1 MEGARHRRF
10 SSRPRS
16 SLRSGRTTLRL
27 PLLAQDTLGRKA
39 AVTVLSHYSAFSL
52 ARRALLGSR
61 WKRAWRKPD
70 PRSTYDVV
78 IVGGGGHGLATAY
91 YLAARHGINRVAV
104 LERGYLGSGNVGRNT
119 TLVRSNYQMPG
130 NTEFF
135 EHSLKLW
142 EGLSHELNFNVMLS
156 QRGQLVLAHGPG
168 QLDVLARKGNIMRL
182 NNIDCELMDRGDVQ
196 RFLPFLDYS
205 ENCRFPI
212 YGGLLQPRA
221 GTVRHDAV
229 AWGYAR
235 AADRLGVDI
244 IENCEV
250 TGFLRDGD
258 AVTGV
263 ETSRGRINAG
273 RVLISVA
280 GHSSHVARL
289 AGLRLPVESHLL
301 QAFVT
306 EPIKPFLDCVLSFG
320 AELFYISQSDKGGM
334 VFGGHIDGF
343 NSYTQRGQFPKIQ
356 TVAECAVSL
365 IPSMSRLRL
374 LRHWAGIQD
383 MTPDGSPFMGRTPL
397 RNLYLNAGWCYQGFK
412 ATPASGWCLAHTI
425 ATDDEHPYIR
435 HLALDRFARGN
446 GSDEYGLGL
455 WTYRQ

>member
-1 MEGARHRRF
+1 MKF
-10 SSRPRS
+10 LSR
-16 SLRSGRTTLRL
+16 
-27 PLLAQDTLGRKA
+27 
-39 AVTVLSHYSAFSL
+39 YSALGL
-52 ARRALLGSR
+52 ARRAFTNVR
-61 WKRAWRKPD
+61 WRRAWRSAS
-70 PRSTYDVV
+70 PRASYDVV

-91 YLAARHGINRVAV
+91 YLAARHGIKNVAV

-119 TLVRSNYQMPG
+119 TLVRSNYQLPG

-156 QRGQLVLAHGPG
+156 QRGQLVLAHGPS
-168 QLDVLARKGNIMRL
+168 QLDVLARKGNTMRL
-182 NNIDCELMDRGDVQ
+182 NGIDAELMERKDIE

-205 ENCRFPI
+205 KHSRFPI
-212 YGGLLQPRA
+212 YGGLFQQRA

-235 AADRLGVDI
+235 AADQLGVDI

-258 AVTGV
+258 RITGV
-263 ETSRGRINAG
+263 ETSRGTIGAG
-273 RVLISVA
+273 RTAVSVA
-280 GHSSHVARL
+280 GHSSQVMAL
-289 AGLRLPVESHLL
+289 LGMKLPIESHLL

-306 EPIKPFLDCVLSFG
+306 EPIKPFLDCVISFG

-343 NSYTQRGQFPKIQ
+343 NSYTQRGQFPQVQ
-356 TVAECAVSL
+356 TVAECAVAL
-365 IPSMSRLRL
+365 IPAMSRLRL

-383 MTPDGSPFMGRTPL
+383 MTPDGSPLIGRTPF
-397 RNLYLNAGWCYQGFK
+397 RDLYLNAGWCYQGFK
-412 ATPASGWCLAHTI
+412 ATPATGWCLAHTI
-425 ATDDEHPYIR
+425 AHEEEHPLIR
-435 HLALDRFARGN
+435 HLALDRFERSN
-446 GSDEYGLGL
+446 GFDEYGLGL
-455 WTYRQ
+455 STWRQ

>member
-1 MEGARHRRF
+1 
-10 SSRPRS
+10 
-16 SLRSGRTTLRL
+16 
-27 PLLAQDTLGRKA
+27 
-39 AVTVLSHYSAFSL
+39 VTVLSHYSAFAL
-52 ARRALLGSR
+52 ARRALFGSK
-61 WKRAWRKPD
+61 WARAWRKPD
-70 PRSTYDVV
+70 PRNAYDVV
-78 IVGGGGHGLATAY
+78 IIGGGGHGLATAY
-91 YLAARHGINRVAV
+91 YLAARHGITNVAV

-156 QRGQLVLAHGPG
+156 QRGQLVLAHGPA

-182 NNIDCELMDRGDVQ
+182 NGIDCELMDRAEVQ

-205 ENCRFPI
+205 RSCRFPI

-250 TGFLRDGD
+250 TGFLRDGNT
-258 AVTGV
+258 VTGV
-263 ETSRGRINAG
+263 ETSRGRIHAG
-273 RVLISVA
+273 RTLVSVA
-280 GHSSHVARL
+280 GHSSHVARM
-289 AGLRLPVESHLL
+289 AGLRLPIESHLL

-343 NSYTQRGQFPKIQ
+343 NTYTQRGQFPKAR
-356 TVAECAVSL
+356 TVAECAVAL
-365 IPSMSRLRL
+365 IPAMSRLRL

-383 MTPDGSPFMGRTPL
+383 MTPDGSPFMGRTSL
-397 RNLYLNAGWCYQGFK
+397 KNLYLNGGWCYQGFK
-412 ATPASGWCLAHTI
+412 ATPAAGWCMAHTLAH
-425 ATDDEHPYIR
+425 DDEHPLIR
-435 HLALDRFARGN
+435 HLALDHN
-446 GSDEYGLGL
+446 
-455 WTYRQ
+455 

>member
-1 MEGARHRRF
+1 M
-10 SSRPRS
+10 
-16 SLRSGRTTLRL
+16 
-27 PLLAQDTLGRKA
+27 
-39 AVTVLSHYSAFSL
+39 TVLSHYSAFAL
-52 ARRALLGSR
+52 ARRALFGSK
-61 WKRAWRKPD
+61 WARAWRKPA
-70 PRSTYDVV
+70 PRNAYDVV
-78 IVGGGGHGLATAY
+78 IIGGGGHGLATAY
-91 YLAARHGINRVAV
+91 YLAAHHGITNVAV

-119 TLVRSNYQMPG
+119 TLVRSNYQLPG
-130 NTEFF
+130 NTQFF
-135 EHSLKLW
+135 EHSLQLW

-156 QRGQLVLAHGPG
+156 QRGQLVLAHGPA

-182 NNIDCELMDRGDVQ
+182 NGIDCELMDRAEVQ

-205 ENCRFPI
+205 RSCRFPI

-244 IENCEV
+244 VENCEV
-250 TGFLRDGD
+250 TGFLRDGN
-258 AVTGV
+258 AVNGV
-263 ETSRGRINAG
+263 ETSRGRIHAG
-273 RVLISVA
+273 RTLISVA
-280 GHSSHVARL
+280 GHSSHVARM
-289 AGLRLPVESHLL
+289 AGLRLPIESHLL

-343 NSYTQRGQFPKIQ
+343 NTYTQRGQFPKAR
-356 TVAECAVSL
+356 TVAECAVAL
-365 IPSMSRLRL
+365 IPGMSRLRL

-397 RNLYLNAGWCYQGFK
+397 KNLYFNGGWCYQGFK
-412 ATPASGWCLAHTI
+412 ATPAAGWCMAHTLAH
-425 ATDDEHPYIR
+425 DGEHPLIR
-435 HLALDRFARGN
+435 NLALDRFERGN

-455 WTYRQ
+455 WTYKQ